1 MDPNENPNQPRNT
14 ESDPGSNSEKTPRN
28 TTPGYVSSDPYTLH
42 PAGTVQ
48 PTGESQSEEDRY
60 AKVITGNAGLPRK
73 SKKKKLLLSGILVLV
88 LLLVAGGVVFGYYLP
103 NKPENIW
110 DASLNRTGEA
120 LNSVT
125 VSATEKNKLEAMG
138 RSQITASAEK
148 SGNGGGF
155 SATFKTTFDKSKADG
170 SLDVTSQSEG
180 QPDEAFSA
188 KFLSELK
195 EGSTY
200 PSLYFQLTNF
210 KALGLEGL
218 ELGFPGINEYDGKWI
233 AIEEEYLRSLA
244 EQAMAAGQAAPNPET
259 QKTKEET
266 VTADDIAAFARA
278 LSGATQEYI
287 LTADPN
293 KAVLERRSFVGKET
307 VEGIKT
313 YHYKAGIN
321 KTHAKDFCKAMTE
334 RVWETEAY
342 KKLLGAGTT
351 DEQRADSKKKS
362 IESCQKSV
370 DNMKQERTFDI
381 WMDSKYKLVHKIRFT
396 DEEKKNNYTE
406 IGQNYKGG
414 DQLSL
419 FVATHD
425 ADQSSDGKLTL
436 DVNLKTNETKA
447 SFTQDNTS
455 AENSSSLKASLA
467 AKPFKE
473 EIKIEKPAGAIP
485 IQSIFER
492 YQFDPAMLMMLG
504 AAAVPG
510 EGGEAVEVET
520 TTPLP
525 AMYTN

>member
-1 MDPNENPNQPRNT
+1 MDPNDNPSQNSNQPQT
-14 ESDPGSNSEKTPRN
+14 AGPDPESIR
-28 TTPGYVSSDPYTLH
+28 
-42 PAGTVQ
+42 PASGPQ
-48 PTGESQSEEDRY
+48 PEEDRF
-60 AKVITGNAGLPRK
+60 ARVITSDAGLPRK
-73 SKKKKLLLSGILVLV
+73 SKKKKLILSGIL
-88 LLLVAGGVVFGYYLP
+88 LLVFLLIAGGVVFGYYLP

-125 VSATEKNKLEAMG
+125 VSATEKTKLEAMG

-148 SGNGGGF
+148 SDDNGGF
-155 SATFKTTFDKSKADG
+155 SATFKTTFDKHKADG

-180 QPDEAFSA
+180 QPDKTFSA

-210 KALGLEGL
+210 KALGLDGL
-218 ELGFPGINEYDGKWI
+218 EAGLPGITEYDGKWI

-244 EQAMAAGQAAPNPET
+244 EQAMAVAGQDTPNPEA
-259 QKTKEET
+259 QKAKEET
-266 VTADDIAAFARA
+266 VTADDIAAFART
-278 LSGATQEYI
+278 LSGVTREYI

-321 KTHAKDFCKAMTE
+321 KAHAKDFCKAMTDHI
-334 RVWETEAY
+334 WETEVY

-370 DNMKQERTFDI
+370 DEMKKERTFDI

-406 IGQNYKGG
+406 VGQSYKGG

-419 FVATHD
+419 FINSHD
-425 ADQSSDGKLTL
+425 AEQSTDGKLTL
-436 DVNLKTNETKA
+436 DVNLKTSETKA
-447 SFTQDNTS
+447 NFTLNNVS
-455 AENSSSLKASLA
+455 AENASSLKATVE

-473 EIKIEKPAGAIP
+473 EIKVEKPAGAVP

-504 AAAVPG
+504 AGAIPG
-510 EGGEAVEVET
+510 ESGEAVEVEAET
-520 TTPLP
+520 QLP